1 MGVRKNRILA
11 MIIAVVMV
19 LTSAVAVFADVESTT
34 QGTTNAN
41 KSSIIS
47 MKNPTIVVK
56 KAGGTVKFSVN
67 NGKTWK
73 TAKSSTIKGLK
84 AGQYVNIKTKNG
96 ETYRWVKITSITK
109 ASRSLLKWKKVSGA
123 KAYLVKVIKGKKV
136 YYKKVKGTSLKASA
150 FKDVKT
156 YKGAKISVRPL
167 TEKNKHVYSGA
178 LCKYKVVK

>member
-11 MIIAVVMV
+11 LIIAVVMV
-19 LTSAVAVFADVESTT
+19 LTSAVAVFADTESTT
-34 QGTTNAN
+34 QGTNNGN
-41 KSSIIS
+41 KSVVSTS
-47 MKNPTIVVK
+47 DRTIVVK
-56 KAGGTVKFSVN
+56 KAGGTVKYSVD

-96 ETYRWVKITSITK
+96 ETYRWVKTTSITK

-123 KAYLVKVIKGKKV
+123 KAYLVKVTKGKKV

-150 FKDVKT
+150 FKGVKT
-156 YKGAKISVRPL
+156 YKGAKIRVRPL

-178 LCKYKVVK
+178 LCKTKVVK